1 MLHRIAHFVSG
12 IVDARDPDLAG
23 HHSRMSE
30 TAAGFAGYLGM
41 SMEDAELLSIGARI
55 HDLGKLSISDHIL
68 NKPARLTAAEFSLVK
83 QHTVIGSQLLAP
95 LDLDSRISDIV
106 RFHHENYDG
115 SGYPA
120 GRFGE
125 SIPMFARMVRILDSF
140 DALTTDRPYHRG
152 VSDKE
157 AVSILKRDSFL
168 YDPEL
173 LKQFTEMIT
182 HTDKSHP
189 RHPAG

>member
-41 SMEDAELLSIGARI
+41 SMDDAEILSVGARI

-68 NKPARLTAAEFSLVK
+68 NKPARLTSAEFSLVK
-83 QHTVIGSQLLAP
+83 QHTVIGSQMLAP
-95 LDLDSRISDIV
+95 LDLDPRIEEIV
-106 RFHHENYDG
+106 HFHHENYDG
-115 SGYPA
+115 SGYPT

-125 SIPMFARMVRILDSF
+125 AIPTFARMIRILDSF
-140 DALTTDRPYHRG
+140 DALTTDRPYHKG
-152 VSDKE
+152 VSERE
-157 AVSILKRDSFL
+157 AVAILKRDSFL

-182 HTDKSHP
+182 HTETN
-189 RHPAG
+189 RHGHSLS